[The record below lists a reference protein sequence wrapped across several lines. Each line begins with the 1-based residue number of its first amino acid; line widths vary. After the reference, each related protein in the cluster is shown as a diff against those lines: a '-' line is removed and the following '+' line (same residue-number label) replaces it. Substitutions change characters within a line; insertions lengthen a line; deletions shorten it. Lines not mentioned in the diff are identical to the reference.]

1 MTSWRQRLTGL
12 LPQRPAAKVPAP
24 SRASAPATKAPA
36 PAAKAPAPARK
47 RAPPRHVLV
56 TVLGLEGEALE
67 RVLVIAQTQ
76 CAAKRARPIL
86 VTDGHDFA
94 PFRRRKLTVEQ
105 VVDAETRLLS
115 RPDLPWR
122 TYRRRQYALLA
133 ARWRPIAVISF
144 GRSPDEDCFD
154 TLQAGA

>member
-12 LPQRPAAKVPAP
+12 LPQRPAAKEPAP
-24 SRASAPATKAPA
+24 TKPSAPAT
-36 PAAKAPAPARK
+36 KAPAPARK

-67 RVLVIAQTQ
+67 RVLVIAETR
-76 CAAKRARPIL
+76 CAARWARPIL

-122 TYRRRQYALLA
+122 TYRRRQYALLV

-144 GRSPDEDCFD
+144 GRSPDEDCLD
-154 TLQAGA
+154 TLQTGA